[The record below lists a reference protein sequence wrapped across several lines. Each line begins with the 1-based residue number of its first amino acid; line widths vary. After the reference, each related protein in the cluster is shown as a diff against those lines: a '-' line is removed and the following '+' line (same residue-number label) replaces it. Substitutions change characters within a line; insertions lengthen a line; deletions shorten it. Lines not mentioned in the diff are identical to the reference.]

1 MPYHGTIKD
10 CSSRLVAILHVMAK
24 SKTLRKKRRQALVL
38 MVLGVAVISGGFVL
52 PLAVIDNYRGIDI
65 SWGYGGV
72 EFTYEGQLYG
82 VYPTKEDAR
91 AAIDALMDA
100 DPDVPPDMGD
110 AGYPVGTTIAHRGI
124 IITKNEDLA
133 WEFVYDGSSYYATTS
148 ERAKS
153 MIDDL
158 DSGLVRP
165 KPEPR
170 DDDPDPVFSGYRYT
184 AWFIG
189 VALTLFGSVLWSA
202 QELQYRK
209 EYG

>member
-1 MPYHGTIKD
+1 
-10 CSSRLVAILHVMAK
+10 VMVR
-24 SKTLRKKRRQALVL
+24 SKTLREKRRRALVL
-38 MVLGVAVISGGFVL
+38 MVLGVALISGGFVL

-72 EFTYEGQLYG
+72 EFIYEEQLYG

-110 AGYPVGTTIAHRGI
+110 AGKPVGTTIVHQGI
-124 IITKNEDLA
+124 TITKNEDLA
-133 WEFVYDGSSYYATTS
+133 WEFVWPAQDGSFYYATTS

-158 DSGLVRP
+158 ESGLVTP
-165 KPEPR
+165 KPEPL
-170 DDDPDPVFSGYRYT
+170 DDDPVVTGYRHT
-184 AWFIG
+184 AWLIG
-189 VALTLFGSVLWSA
+189 AALTLFGSALWTS
-202 QELQYRK
+202 QELEYRK
-209 EYG
+209 NG